1 MFYLSIILTGPYSLL
16 LESRALTLAA
26 LTLAARSYALLLH
39 CPVVMILAHAR
50 FRVTYVALIGIM
62 LPPPAALG
70 CCPAG
75 YQYRKVSEEEEAH
88 CHTRL
93 HEV

>member
-1 MFYLSIILTGPYSLL
+1 MFYLSIILTRLYSLL

-26 LTLAARSYALLLH
+26 CSYALLLH

-50 FRVTYVALIGIM
+50 FRVTYVVLIGIM

-75 YQYRKVSEEEEAH
+75 YQYRKVSEEEEEAH
-88 CHTRL
+88 CHTTL